1 MPYLT
6 AAVVLLA
13 VLGTLNLLL
22 TLAIVRRLRTM
33 NPVQPPPEPLPVGT
47 TIRPFTAATTDGET
61 VSDRDLRGAQTLVG
75 YFSPGCPPCEAA
87 LPRFVAYAA
96 GLDRE
101 RVLAVIVD
109 GTGSDAAGHQA
120 LEAVARVV
128 VTSER
133 ATVVEALSAYGY
145 PAVFLLDE
153 DGRVAAV
160 DTTVD
165 GLPMVTAR

>member
-1 MPYLT
+1 MPYLI

-13 VLGTLNLLL
+13 VLGMLNLLL
-22 TLAIVRRLRTM
+22 TLAIVRRMRTM
-33 NPVQPPPEPLPVGT
+33 NPVPQPPEPLSEGS
-47 TIRPFTAATTDGET
+47 TIRPFTATTIDGRTISE
-61 VSDRDLRGAQTLVG
+61 RDLRGGQALVG

-87 LPRFVAYAA
+87 LPRFVTYAA

-109 GTGSDAAGHQA
+109 GTGAAGNEALA

-128 VTSER
+128 VASEH
-133 ATVVEALSAYGY
+133 APVVEALSAYGY

-153 DGRVAAV
+153 DGRVVSA

>member
-13 VLGTLNLLL
+13 VLGMLNLLL

-33 NPVQPPPEPLPVGT
+33 NHQPPEPLIQGS
-47 TIRPFTAATTDGET
+47 TIRPFTTKTIDGRT
-61 VSDRDLRGAQTLVG
+61 VSEHDLRGGQSLIG

-87 LPRFVAYAA
+87 RPRFVAYAA

-109 GTGSDAAGHQA
+109 GTTEDVADDLA
-120 LEAVARVV
+120 AVARVV
-128 VTSER
+128 VASER
-133 ATVVEALSAYGY
+133 DTVVEALSAYGY

-153 DGRVAAV
+153 DGRVLAA

-165 GLPMVTAR
+165 GLPLVTAR